1 MVSRSHILNMN
12 SDSAERASKKRTLRE
27 RFRAETAREILAAA
41 EQVFIEEGLLGASMS
56 MIAERAGV
64 AVGTLYNRFKDRDAL
79 LEALLEER
87 RAELLERLDVVIAER
102 AGEDLRTRLYAFV
115 LAVFLQCEEHRPF
128 LRLVFASEHAHKS
141 GKEKTS
147 RALRERL
154 DGVLKPGPAN
164 RDLRKDPDHSFSG
177 LLLAMVR
184 GTLERERYG
193 LPVLEPAAAAALI
206 VDFFMR
212 GAGR

>member
-1 MVSRSHILNMN
+1 MIGRYHILNMN

-41 EQVFIEEGLLGASMS
+41 EQVFIEEGLLATSMS
-56 MIAERAGV
+56 MIAERARV

-79 LEALLEER
+79 LDALLEER
-87 RAELLERLDVVIAER
+87 RAELLERLDVVIAELE
-102 AGEDLRTRLYAFV
+102 GQDLRTRLYGFV
-115 LAVFLQCEEHRPF
+115 HTMLLQCEEHRPF
-128 LRLVFASEHAHKS
+128 LRLVLASEHAHAS
-141 GKEKTS
+141 SKEKMS

-154 DGVLKPGPAN
+154 DDVLKPGPAN

-177 LLLAMVR
+177 LLLALLR

-193 LPVLEPAAAAALI
+193 LPVMEPAAAAVLI